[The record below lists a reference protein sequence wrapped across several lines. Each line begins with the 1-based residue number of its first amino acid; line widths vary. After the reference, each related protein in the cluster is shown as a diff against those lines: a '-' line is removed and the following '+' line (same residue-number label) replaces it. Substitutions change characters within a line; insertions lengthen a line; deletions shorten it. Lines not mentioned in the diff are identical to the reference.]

1 MLVHELSGS
10 IPGYR
15 VIGAGEEGQGRSVL
29 SLANEATGERFAI
42 DALRLDQLAG
52 LEPASV
58 GKRISE
64 DLALLAAGMPVEGVR
79 KVERRP
85 DESALDR
92 RVIDASG
99 FTLAALDSFS

>member
-15 VIGAGEEGQGRSVL
+15 VIGAGDEGQGRSVL

-42 DALRLDQLAG
+42 DAVRLDQLAG

-64 DLALLAAGMPVEGVR
+64 DLTLLAAGMSVEGVR
-79 KVERRP
+79 KIERRSNEGAP
-85 DESALDR
+85 ER
-92 RVIDASG
+92 RVVDGSG
-99 FTLAALDSFS
+99 FTLAAMESYS